1 MKPVVNECKQKKVYC
16 NNNNNTIYDNNEN
29 PPVV

>member
-16 NNNNNTIYDNNEN
+16 INNNTIYDNNEN